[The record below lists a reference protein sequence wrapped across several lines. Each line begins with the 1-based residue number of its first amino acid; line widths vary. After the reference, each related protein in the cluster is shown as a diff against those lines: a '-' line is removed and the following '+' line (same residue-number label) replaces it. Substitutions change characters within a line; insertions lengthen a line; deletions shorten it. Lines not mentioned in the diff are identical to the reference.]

1 MGEMMRAVQI
11 LKDESGQRAE
21 LTEIPEDQIGDGDVT
36 IAVEYSAVNFK
47 DGLGVT
53 GAVPVVERFPVVA
66 GIDLAGTVVE
76 ASTESGFTPGDSVAV
91 NGWGLAVN
99 HNGGFATKARVP
111 GSWITRIPAR
121 FSTWQA
127 MAIGTAGYTAGLS
140 VVALREH
147 GLRPEDGP
155 VIVTGAAG
163 GVGSVSIALLASLGF
178 EVHASTGR
186 PTEERYLRGLGAATI
201 IPRAELSEPAASPL
215 GGERWAGGIDS
226 VGSHTLVNVLSQ
238 VRYGGVVANCGLAQG
253 LDLPGSVA
261 PFILRSVTL
270 AGIDSVN
277 APATKRDTA
286 WALLAEH
293 LDADL
298 LEQMTTTVP
307 LDQAAKV
314 AEQVLAGTVRG
325 RTVVDVNA

>member
-1 MGEMMRAVQI
+1 MRAVQI
-11 LKDESGQRAE
+11 VKDGSGQRAE
-21 LTEIPEDQIGDGDVT
+21 LTEIPDDDIGEGDVT

-66 GIDLAGTVVE
+66 GIDLAGTVVG
-76 ASTESGFTPGDSVAV
+76 APPESGFRPGDAVAV

-111 GSWITRIPAR
+111 SDWITRIPPR
-121 FSTWQA
+121 FTTWQA

-140 VVALREH
+140 VVALQKH
-147 GLRPEDGP
+147 GLTPQDGP

-163 GVGSVSIALLASLGF
+163 GVGSLAIALLSALGY

-186 PTEERYLRGLGAATI
+186 PAEEAYLRRLGASTI
-201 IPRAELSEPAASPL
+201 VARAELSEPAQAPL
-215 GGERWAGGIDS
+215 LSERWAGGVDT

-238 VRYGGVVANCGLAQG
+238 IRYGGVVANCGLAQG
-253 LDLPGSVA
+253 LDFQGSVA

-277 APATKRDTA
+277 APTGSRDAA
-286 WALLAEH
+286 WALLEKH
-293 LDADL
+293 LDDRL
-298 LEQMTTTVP
+298 LEAMTTTVP
-307 LDQAAKV
+307 LDQAVKV
-314 AEQVLAGTVRG
+314 AEQVLAGAVRG

>member
-1 MGEMMRAVQI
+1 MRAVQI
-11 LKDESGQRAE
+11 LKDDAGQRAE
-21 LTEIPEDQIGDGDVT
+21 LTEIPDEDIGDGDVT

-66 GIDLAGTVVE
+66 GIDLAGRVVE
-76 ASTESGFTPGDSVAV
+76 ASAEPGFSPGDAVAV

-111 GSWITRIPAR
+111 AAWITRIPER
-121 FSTWQA
+121 FTTWQA

-140 VVALREH
+140 VVALRQH
-147 GLRPEDGP
+147 GLKPQDGP

-163 GVGSVSIALLASLGF
+163 GVGSVAIALLAALGY

-186 PTEERYLRGLGAATI
+186 PAEEAYLRRLGASTI
-201 IPRAELSEPAASPL
+201 VSRAELSEPAAAPL
-215 GGERWAGGIDS
+215 QSERWAGGVDS

-238 VRYGGVVANCGLAQG
+238 IRYGGVVANCGLAQG

-277 APATKRDTA
+277 APQTKRNEA
-286 WALLAEH
+286 WDLLAAK

-307 LDQAAKV
+307 LGQAAKV

>member
-1 MGEMMRAVQI
+1 MRAVQI
-11 LKDESGQRAE
+11 VKDDAGQRAA
-21 LTEIPEDQIGDGDVT
+21 LTEIPEDEIGDGDVT

-47 DGLGVT
+47 DGLAVT

-66 GIDLAGTVVE
+66 GIDLAGAVVE
-76 ASTESGFTPGDSVAV
+76 APPGSGFAAGDPVAV

-111 GSWITRIPAR
+111 REWITRIPER

-127 MAIGTAGYTAGLS
+127 MAIGTAGYTAGLG
-140 VVALREH
+140 VVALQKH
-147 GLRPEDGP
+147 GLAPGDGP
-155 VIVTGAAG
+155 IVVTGAAG
-163 GVGSVSIALLASLGF
+163 GVGSVAIALLASLGY

-186 PTEERYLRGLGAATI
+186 PAEEEYLRRLGASTI
-201 IPRAELSEPAASPL
+201 IPRAELSEPAAVPL
-215 GGERWAGGIDS
+215 GPERWGGGIDS
-226 VGSHTLVNVLSQ
+226 VGSSTLVNVLGQ
-238 VRYGGVVANCGLAQG
+238 IRYGGVVANCGLAQG

-270 AGIDSVN
+270 TGIDSVN
-277 APATKRDTA
+277 APQSKRRDAWELLTA
-286 WALLAEH
+286 H

-314 AEQVLAGTVRG
+314 AEQVLSGTVRG
-325 RTVVDVNA
+325 RTVVDVRA

>member
-1 MGEMMRAVQI
+1 MRAVQI
-11 LKDESGQRAE
+11 VKDEAGQRAE
-21 LTEIPEDQIGDGDVT
+21 LTEVPDEEIGEGDVA
-36 IAVEYSAVNFK
+36 IAVEFSAVNFK

-76 ASTESGFTPGDSVAV
+76 AEAGSGFASGDRVAV
-91 NGWGLAVN
+91 NGWGLAVT

-111 GSWITRIPAR
+111 ADWITRIPER

-127 MAIGTAGYTAGLS
+127 MAIGTAGYTAALS
-140 VVALREH
+140 VVALQSH
-147 GLRPEDGP
+147 GVRPGDGP
-155 VIVTGAAG
+155 VVVTGAAG
-163 GVGSVSIALLASLGF
+163 GVGSVAIALLASRGY

-186 PTEERYLRGLGAATI
+186 PEEEVYLRRLGASTI
-201 IPRAELSEPAASPL
+201 VSRTELSEPGASPL
-215 GGERWAGGIDS
+215 RGERWAGGVDT

-238 VRYGGVVANCGLAQG
+238 IRYGGVVANCGLAQG
-253 LDLPGSVA
+253 LDFPGSVA

-277 APATKRDTA
+277 VPESKRRVA
-286 WALLAEH
+286 WELLAAH

-298 LEQMTTTVP
+298 LDQMTTTVP

-314 AEQVLAGTVRG
+314 AENVLAGSVRG

>member
-1 MGEMMRAVQI
+1 MRAVQI
-11 LKDESGQRAE
+11 VNDAAGQRAE
-21 LTEIPEDQIGDGDVT
+21 LTEISDDDIGEGDVT

-53 GAVPVVERFPVVA
+53 GVVPVVERFPVVA

-76 ASTESGFTPGDSVAV
+76 ASADSGFAPGEAVAV

-111 GSWITRIPAR
+111 AGWITRIPAR
-121 FSTWQA
+121 FSSWQA

-140 VVALREH
+140 VVALQKH
-147 GLRPEDGP
+147 GLQPDNGP
-155 VIVTGAAG
+155 VVVTGAAG
-163 GVGSVSIALLASLGF
+163 GVGSVAITLLASLGY

-186 PTEERYLRGLGAATI
+186 PAEEAYLRRLGASTI
-201 IPRAELSEPAASPL
+201 IPRAELSEPATSPL
-215 GGERWAGGIDS
+215 ASERWAGGIDS
-226 VGSHTLVNVLSQ
+226 VGSHTLVNLLSQ
-238 VRYGGVVANCGLAQG
+238 IRYGGVVANCGLAQG

-277 APATKRDTA
+277 APESKRREA
-286 WALLAEH
+286 WELLAAH
-293 LDADL
+293 LDAEL

-307 LDQAAKV
+307 LEQAAKV

>member
-1 MGEMMRAVQI
+1 MRAVQI
-11 LKDESGQRAE
+11 VNDAAGQRAE
-21 LTEIPEDQIGDGDVT
+21 LTELSDDDIGEGDVT

-53 GAVPVVERFPVVA
+53 GVVPVVERFPVVA

-76 ASTESGFTPGDSVAV
+76 ASADSGFAPGEAVAV

-111 GSWITRIPAR
+111 AGWITRIPAR
-121 FSTWQA
+121 FSSWQA

-140 VVALREH
+140 VVALQKH
-147 GLRPEDGP
+147 GLQPDNGP
-155 VIVTGAAG
+155 VVVTGAAG
-163 GVGSVSIALLASLGF
+163 GVGSVAITLLASLGY

-186 PTEERYLRGLGAATI
+186 PAEEAYLRRLGASTI
-201 IPRAELSEPAASPL
+201 IPRAELSEPATSPL
-215 GGERWAGGIDS
+215 ASERWAGGIDS
-226 VGSHTLVNVLSQ
+226 VGSHTLVNLLSQ
-238 VRYGGVVANCGLAQG
+238 IRYGGVVANCGLAQG

-277 APATKRDTA
+277 APESKRREA
-286 WALLAEH
+286 WELLAAH
-293 LDADL
+293 LDAEL

-307 LDQAAKV
+307 LEQAAKV